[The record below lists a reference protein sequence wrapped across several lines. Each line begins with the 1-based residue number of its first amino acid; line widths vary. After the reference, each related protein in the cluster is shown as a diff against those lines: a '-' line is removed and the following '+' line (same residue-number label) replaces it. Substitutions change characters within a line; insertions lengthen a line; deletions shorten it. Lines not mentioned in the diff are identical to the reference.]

1 MIEDKKED
9 VWKEI
14 NINLRDD
21 EQKKTT
27 VNDELKENKIKMNIN
42 LSFIRIF

>member
-1 MIEDKKED
+1 M
-9 VWKEI
+9 

-27 VNDELKENKIKMNIN
+27 VNDELKETKIKMNIN
-42 LSFIRIF
+42 LSFIWIF